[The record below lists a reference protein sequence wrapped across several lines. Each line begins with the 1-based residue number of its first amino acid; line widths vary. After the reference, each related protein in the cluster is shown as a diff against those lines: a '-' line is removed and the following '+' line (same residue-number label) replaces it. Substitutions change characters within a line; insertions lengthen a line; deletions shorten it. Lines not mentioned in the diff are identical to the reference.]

1 MTMPTE
7 VTKRT
12 VEWTLLDNGT
22 PVPGIVL
29 SFVPAARIIN
39 VAGVTTTVADVTATT
54 DSAGKVSVQLVATDD
69 VDTAPQLGKWY
80 VTGTLVG
87 NRIGGGFDV
96 PSAGS
101 GVINLAS
108 VVFTTQRITSGPEGL
123 VTVSG
128 AEDIVQAA
136 LEGFDGAGATIT
148 GGGTTVDTWAT
159 ATAYTAGHIVS
170 LDAKTYAA
178 KDAHTSGGT
187 FAGDLSAHWTLIGV
201 DPALAAQVTTD
212 EDAGTVGVKTEWAS
226 KMVGR
231 WQAPQTDITLEPTT
245 GAANLVG
252 DTDGWARTTGR
263 RTTPA
268 SRSTVSRTRCGA
280 ARSAPS
286 WRPSPRRCRSRRP
299 SGTRRSRSSCG
310 TCRSTA
316 RPTNNNLC
324 RSARTVRA
332 GCCSSRPATAAAG

>member
-136 LEGFDGAGATIT
+136 LDGFDAGATIT

-159 ATAYTAGHIVS
+159 ATAYTAGPSCRRREDVRREGRAHLRGHVRGRPVGA
-170 LDAKTYAA
+170 LDADRRRPRAGRA
-178 KDAHTSGGT
+178 GHDRRGRGHRRRQDGQRHDRPDGNVRPRRRRRGGD
-187 FAGDLSAHWTLIGV
+187 G
-201 DPALAAQVTTD
+201 P
-212 EDAGTVGVKTEWAS
+212 WAD
-226 KMVGR
+226 KIVGR
-231 WQAPQTDITLEPTT
+231 WEAPQTDLTLEPTT

-252 DTDGWARTTGR
+252 QADGGAHPGR

-268 SRSTVSRTRCGA
+268 SRSTTSRTRCGA
-280 ARSAPS
+280 APS
-286 WRPSPRRCRSRRP
+286 GPSTRPSTPPSRSSRP
-299 SGTRRSRSSCG
+299 SGTRR
-310 TCRSTA
+310 
-316 RPTNNNLC
+316 
-324 RSARTVRA
+324 
-332 GCCSSRPATAAAG
+332 